1 MSKIESSPAAFETDS
16 SVPQPDSNSNQHKG
30 SERKSTANAVGVY
43 ERAEKR
49 GGLSLPLLIVL
60 VLATLVSV
68 ALSARFL
75 F

>member
-1 MSKIESSPAAFETDS
+1 MSKIESSSAAIETNS
-16 SVPQPDSNSNQHKG
+16 ASQSNSNSNQHNQ
-30 SERKSTANAVGVY
+30 SEHQSTANAVGVY